1 MSEVASE
8 ISLEA
13 IVHFNE
19 DMKIISMNA
28 FQMEKLLGLC
38 MQENKVILQMI
49 ENLDAQSHSIQSDLL
64 RNTRNVHYEPNIYD
78 N

>member
-38 MQENKVILQMI
+38 MQENKVI
-49 ENLDAQSHSIQSDLL
+49 
-64 RNTRNVHYEPNIYD
+64 
-78 N
+78 